1 MSNAVDKIIAKIN
14 DDMNMK
20 LREFQ
25 TETDK
30 KIEEMRKVEYGKW
43 EREKEKIEREGKRE
57 AENIR
62 RLFIS
67 RAHLEGKR
75 ELLEAREDVMKKV
88 ITSIKNN
95 ARGSPKY
102 DDYLRQAVEDARRA
116 LGDELVLLCTPED
129 EAKIKKIA
137 SEVTPRARIELG
149 TVKYGGIIA
158 KTVSGERS
166 VDYSIEAFIERNVNE
181 IRKKIVEKLFEGEYA

>member
-1 MSNAVDKIIAKIN
+1 MNNAVDKIIAKIN

-25 TETDK
+25 TEVDK
-30 KIEEMRKVEYGKW
+30 KIEEIRRVEYGKW
-43 EREKEKIEREGKRE
+43 ELEKDKMEREGKKE
-57 AENIR
+57 AENIK
-62 RLFIS
+62 RLHIS

-75 ELLEAREDVMKKV
+75 ELLEAREEVMKKV

-95 ARGSPKY
+95 ARKLPKY
-102 DDYLRQAVEDARRA
+102 DEYLRQAVEDAKIA
-116 LGDELVLLCTPED
+116 LGNELVLLCAPED

-137 SEVTPRARIELG
+137 SEVIPTARIELG

-158 KTVSGERS
+158 KTFSGERS
-166 VDYSIEAFIERNVNE
+166 VDYSIEAFIERNLNE